1 VQFYSTA
8 SGSVTGIRFYKGTN
22 DTGTHV
28 GNLWTSD
35 GTLMATA
42 TFSNETAT
50 GWQQVNFAS
59 SVAITANTTYI
70 ASYFAPNGGY
80 ANDANYFTNAGV
92 DAAPLH
98 APNSADSG
106 GNGVYAYSG
115 SSTFPNQTYNDSNY
129 WVDIVFASAP
139 AVTART
145 PAVGATGVSR
155 TAAITVTFDR
165 AMDPATINSTTFFL
179 KDSSGNVVAATVT
192 YDASTN
198 TATLT
203 PVSPLSLAATYN
215 VWLLGG
221 SSGSRIKDK
230 YGNYLDA
237 NITWSFT
244 TANS

>member
-1 VQFYSTA
+1 
-8 SGSVTGIRFYKGTN
+8 
-22 DTGTHV
+22 
-28 GNLWTSD
+28 
-35 GTLMATA
+35 
-42 TFSNETAT
+42 
-50 GWQQVNFAS
+50 
-59 SVAITANTTYI
+59 
-70 ASYFAPNGGY
+70 
-80 ANDANYFTNAGV
+80 
-92 DAAPLH
+92 
-98 APNSADSG
+98 
-106 GNGVYAYSG
+106 
-115 SSTFPNQTYNDSNY
+115 
-129 WVDIVFASAP
+129 
-139 AVTART
+139 
-145 PAVGATGVSR
+145 VSR

-198 TATLT
+198 AATLT
-203 PVSPLSLAATYN
+203 PVSPLSMAATYN